1 MHDTIHLPVH
11 PVTGLTALGWRRNG
25 APIWPVL
32 GGDGTTPPPDGGG
45 GDGSGGDGGEPP
57 AGGTGDPDPDGSDGD
72 GSAGGDG
79 GPDGANQLGDA
90 GKKALAATK
99 EKWKTERQKRQE
111 AERRLAELE
120 AAGKKDGGEDDPET
134 IRRKAQAEV
143 MSAANQRIV
152 SAEVR
157 AAAAGRLADPADA
170 SRFIDLTQFEVND
183 SGDVDAEEIGEAI
196 EDLLKRKP
204 YLAAGA
210 NKRFQGGGD
219 GGQGRGSKQ
228 PSLDEQIAEAEK
240 AGDTMRAI
248 GLKAQKLNQTSK

>member
-1 MHDTIHLPVH
+1 MHNTIELPAH
-11 PVTGLTALGWRRNG
+11 PATGLTALGWRRNG

-45 GDGSGGDGGEPP
+45 GDGGEPP
-57 AGGTGDPDPDGSDGD
+57 AGGTGDPDPDGGSGDGD
-72 GSAGGDG
+72 GGNAGGDG
-79 GPDGANQLGDA
+79 DPDANQLGDA
-90 GKKALAATK
+90 GKKALDAQK
-99 EKWKTERQKRQE
+99 KKWKEEREKRQA
-111 AERRLAELE
+111 AEAELE
-120 AAGKKDGGEDDPET
+120 KLRNGASKEGGEGGEDDPET

-143 MSAANQRIV
+143 MGKANERIV

-157 AAAAGRLADPADA
+157 AAAAGKLADPADA
-170 SRFIDLTQFEVND
+170 ARFIDLTQFEVND
-183 SGDVDAEEIGEAI
+183 SGDVDKEEIGEAI
-196 EDLLKRKP
+196 EDLLRTKP

-248 GLKAQKLNQTSK
+248 GLKTQKLNQTK